1 MLVAVVGGKLQG
13 IEAAYLAHKA
23 GWSVKV
29 IDKDSGVPAS
39 GLGDLF
45 LQLDVTAEKALT
57 PVLNDVD
64 LVIPALEDEEALR
77 CLDRWTRARNIPFA
91 FDSAA
96 YSISSSK
103 LASEQIFSH
112 LGVATPKPWP
122 GCRFPVVAKPSE
134 GSGSDDV
141 QIFDR
146 SDSVKRHLNGSTRD
160 WIIQEFIDGPSYSL
174 EIIGTPGNYTPVQVT
189 DLGMDSQYDCKRV
202 IAPTDLSDHLILD
215 FETLAI
221 SLAEALELKGLMDVE
236 VILHDN
242 RLRVLEIDARL
253 PSQTPTVVYWSTG
266 RNLVQ
271 MLGQIFLSMPQTG
284 EGNRQPPRGVVYE
297 HIHVTPCLLEVVG
310 EHIMSNSGALHVCQ
324 DFFGADEAITNY
336 APGREE
342 WVATLIISGKDR
354 KHAWAKRDQV
364 IKEIQGKYHLKRYT
378 DSSPKPIEPKS

>member
-13 IEAAYLAHKA
+13 IEAAYLARKA
-23 GWSVKV
+23 GWGVKV
-29 IDKDSGVPAS
+29 IDKDSDVPAS

-45 LQLDVTAEKALT
+45 LQLDVTAEQALT

-64 LVIPALEDEEALR
+64 LVIPALEDDEALR
-77 CLDRWTRARNIPFA
+77 CLDRWTRTRNIPFA

-103 LASEQIFSH
+103 SASEQIFSR
-112 LGVATPKPWP
+112 LGVATPRSWP

-134 GSGSDDV
+134 GSGSDGV

-146 SDSVKRHLNGSTRD
+146 LDSVKRHLNGSNRD
-160 WIIQEFIDGPSYSL
+160 WIVQEFIDGPSYSL
-174 EIIGTPGNYTPVQVT
+174 EIIGKPGNYTPVQVT
-189 DLGMDSQYDCKRV
+189 DLGMDSRYDCKRV
-202 IAPTDLSDHLILD
+202 IAPTDLSDHLIPD

-253 PSQTPTVVYWSTG
+253 PSQTPTAVYWSTG
-266 RNLVQ
+266 QNLVQ
-271 MLGQIFLSMPQTG
+271 MLGQIFLSIPKTS

-310 EHIMSNSGALHVCQ
+310 EHIMSNSGVLHVCQ

-354 KHAWAKRDQV
+354 KHAWKKRDQV
-364 IKEIQGKYHLKRYT
+364 IKEIQKKYHLKRYT
-378 DSSPKPIEPKS
+378 DSSPKPIQSKP

>member
-1 MLVAVVGGKLQG
+1 LLVAVVGGKLQG
-13 IEAAYLAHKA
+13 IEAAYLARKA
-23 GWSVKV
+23 GWDVKV

-39 GLGDLF
+39 GLGGLF
-45 LQLDVTAEKALT
+45 HQLDVTVEQALT

-64 LVIPALEDEEALR
+64 LVIPALENDEALR
-77 CLDRWTRARNIPFA
+77 CLDRWTRTRNIPFA

-103 LASEQIFSH
+103 LASEQIFSR
-112 LGVATPKPWP
+112 LGVAKPRPWP

-141 QIFDR
+141 QIFDQP
-146 SDSVKRHLNGSTRD
+146 DSVKQHLNRSTRD

-174 EIIGTPGNYTPVQVT
+174 EIIGKPGNYTPVQVT

-215 FETLAI
+215 FETLSI
-221 SLAEALELKGLMDVE
+221 SLAEALELKGLIDVE

-253 PSQTPTVVYWSTG
+253 PSQTPTAVYWSTG
-266 RNLVQ
+266 QNLVQ

-284 EGNRQPPRGVVYE
+284 EGNRQPPQGVVYE
-297 HIHVTPCLLEVVG
+297 HIHVTSCLLEVVG
-310 EHIMSNSGALHVCQ
+310 EHIMSNSGALHVCR

-336 APGREE
+336 VPGREE

-354 KHAWAKRDQV
+354 KHAWEKRDRV
-364 IKEIQGKYHLKRYT
+364 IKEIREKYHLIRYI
-378 DSSPKPIEPKS
+378 DSSPDPIELKP

>member
-1 MLVAVVGGKLQG
+1 LLVAVVGGKLQG

-23 GWSVKV
+23 GWGVKV

-45 LQLDVTAEKALT
+45 LQLDVTAEQALT

-64 LVIPALEDEEALR
+64 LVIPALEDDEALR
-77 CLDRWTRARNIPFA
+77 CLDRWTRSRNIPFA

-103 LASEQIFSH
+103 LASEQIFSR
-112 LGVATPKPWP
+112 LGVATPRPWP

-134 GSGSDDV
+134 GSGSDGV

-146 SDSVKRHLNGSTRD
+146 PDSVKRHLNVSTRD

-174 EIIGTPGNYTPVQVT
+174 EIIGKPGNYTPVQVT
-189 DLGMDSQYDCKRV
+189 DLGMDSQYDCKRI

-236 VILHDN
+236 VILYDN

-253 PSQTPTVVYWSTG
+253 PSQTPTAVYWSTG
-266 RNLVQ
+266 QNLVQ
-271 MLGQIFLSMPQTG
+271 MLGRIFLSIPQTG

-354 KHAWAKRDQV
+354 KHAWAKREQV
-364 IKEIQGKYHLKRYT
+364 IKEIQEKYHLKRYT
-378 DSSPKPIEPKS
+378 DSSPEPIEPKP